1 MKKGIIA
8 FIFLIEIGSVSVQTD
23 ISFIFL
29 PDLHL
34 RPDSLVEMNF
44 NRIAKQI
51 SALNADFIITGG
63 DMIYTAKN
71 TDEKRAG
78 ELFDYMD
85 SKLNELGKPIYFTM
99 GNHELVGIL
108 PESGIDE
115 SNPLWGKRMYEQ
127 RYGAR
132 YSACDISGWKFFF
145 LDGVRI
151 LEKEKNY
158 TQEVDSIQIDWI
170 RAELIKTDHEVP
182 IIISIHTPLI
192 NPRAMIDPDT
202 YALTTN
208 SQDVLG
214 LFKDHNLKMVLQGHN
229 HLYMNLF
236 IRGIQFI
243 SGGSTSYNPDSST
256 DDDGFMLVRIKENR
270 AEAEFITK
278 E

>member
-8 FIFLIEIGSVSVQTD
+8 FILLIKIGWISAQTD
-23 ISFIFL
+23 VSFIFL

-44 NRIAKQI
+44 NRIAEQI
-51 SALNADFIITGG
+51 AELNADFIITGG
-63 DMIYTAKN
+63 DMIFTAKN
-71 TDEKRAG
+71 TDEKRAR

-85 SKLNELGKPIYFTM
+85 SKLNQLGLPVYYTM

-115 SNPLWGKRMYEQ
+115 SNPLWGKRMYEK
-127 RYGAR
+127 RYGNR
-132 YSACDISGWKFFF
+132 YSALDITGWKFFF
-145 LDGVRI
+145 LDGLKI

-158 TQEVDSIQIDWI
+158 TQGIDSIQINWI
-170 RAELIKTDHEVP
+170 QAELMKMDHEVP

-202 YALTTN
+202 YALSAN
-208 SQDVLG
+208 SQYVLE

-229 HLYMNLF
+229 HIYMNLF
-236 IRGIQFI
+236 IGGIQFI
-243 SGGSTSYNPDSST
+243 SGGSTSYHPGPGT
-256 DDDGFMLVRIKENR
+256 DDDGFLLVHIKEKR
-270 AEAEFITK
+270 AEAEFIRK